1 VSALFLHY
9 TVGFNPLFSNENIC
23 LVVGYIVDLTLIL
36 CGVFGSPG
44 NVSSSNVQSVKNQF
58 ANSGLKMNI
67 HAEIRR
73 FIETVPKFK
82 YHENDVVLVKI
93 TDLIKQNCDLPGCE

>member
-1 VSALFLHY
+1 MSALFLHFV
-9 TVGFNPLFSNENIC
+9 VGFNPLYSTENIC

-44 NVSSSNVQSVKNQF
+44 NVSSNKVQSVKHKF
-58 ANSGLKMNI
+58 ASSGLKAKI
-67 HAEIRR
+67 HAEICR

-82 YHENDVVLVKI
+82 YYDNDVVISKI
-93 TDLIKQNCDLPGCE
+93 TDLIKQNCDSLE

>member
-1 VSALFLHY
+1 MSALFLRFV
-9 TVGFNPLFSNENIC
+9 VGFNPLYSTENIC

-44 NVSSSNVQSVKNQF
+44 AVSPNKVQSVKHKF
-58 ANSGLKMNI
+58 ASSGLKADI
-67 HAEIRR
+67 HAEICR

-82 YHENDVVLVKI
+82 YYENDVVVGKIADLVA
-93 TDLIKQNCDLPGCE
+93 QNCDII

>member
-1 VSALFLHY
+1 MSALFLNY
-9 TVGFNPLFSNENIC
+9 ILGVNLLFSNENIC

-44 NVSSSNVQSVKNQF
+44 NVSSSNVQSVKNKF
-58 ANSGLKMNI
+58 AGSSLKMHI

-73 FIETVPKFK
+73 FIETVPNFN
-82 YHENDVVLVKI
+82 HDENDILVKI